1 MRVKLPSQLH
11 SYTGGLTEVDCEG
24 TSLAE
29 ILAELEKRFPGLRFR
44 IVDEQDHIRPHIRF
58 FVNSQM
64 ARDIRH
70 PVGQHDV
77 VKIVGAL
84 SGG

>member
-1 MRVKLPSQLH
+1 MRVKIPSQLL
-11 SYTGGLTEVDCEG
+11 SYTGGATEVDG
-24 TSLAE
+24 QGSSLE
-29 ILAELEKRFPGLRFR
+29 EVLGSLEARFPGLRFR
-44 IVDEQDHIRPHIRF
+44 IVDEQGFIRPHIRF

-64 ARDIRH
+64 ARDIAH
-70 PVGQHDV
+70 PVGEGDV

>member
-1 MRVKLPSQLH
+1 MRVKIPSQLL
-11 SYTGGLTEVDCEG
+11 SYTNGATEVDGEG

-29 ILAELEKRFPGLRFR
+29 ILASLEARFPGLRFR

-58 FVNSQM
+58 FVNQQL
-64 ARDIRH
+64 ARDLGHRVE
-70 PVGQHDV
+70 PQDV

>member
-1 MRVKLPSQLH
+1 MRVKIPSQLH
-11 SYTGGLTEVDCEG
+11 SYTGGLTEVDGEG

-29 ILAELEKRFPGLRFR
+29 VLAGLEARFPGLRFR

-64 ARDIRH
+64 AREIAH
-70 PVGQHDV
+70 PVGPTDV